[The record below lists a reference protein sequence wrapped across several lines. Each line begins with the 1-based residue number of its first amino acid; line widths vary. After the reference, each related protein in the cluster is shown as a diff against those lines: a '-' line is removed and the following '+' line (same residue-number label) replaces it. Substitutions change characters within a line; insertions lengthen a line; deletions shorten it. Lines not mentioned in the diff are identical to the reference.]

1 MKKLI
6 ALIASVCFS
15 TSIFASS
22 PIEKA
27 FVAMPDAYYLTL
39 TQNMRSKLLEASKN
53 DNNATLKNRFRGE
66 SSINCIDSINDFL
79 SVQNSPNGKADFKIL
94 REQNIPTYLV
104 VIFTACAP
112 LCDSHIGFYNA
123 EWDFLPNSLLP
134 DISIKNFLDVDK
146 IKSDGKTTDEITQAI
161 GMTFY
166 QYAFVDNGNDISISL
181 QVDKSLE
188 SDNYARIKAY
198 LKTEKLLFKWVNGV
212 YYLQP

>member
-6 ALIASVCFS
+6 VLIASICFS
-15 TSIFASS
+15 IAIFANN

-39 TQNMRSKLLEASKN
+39 TQNMRSKLLEAYKN
-53 DNNATLKNRFRGE
+53 DSNATLKNRFRGQ

-79 SVQNSPNGKADFKIL
+79 SVNNSPNGKADFKIL

-134 DISIKNFLDVDK
+134 NISIKDFLDADK
-146 IKSDGKTTDEITQAI
+146 IKSDGKTTEEISEAI

-166 QYAFVDNGNDISISL
+166 QYAFVNNGNDISISL
-181 QVDKSLE
+181 QADKSLE
-188 SDNYARIKAY
+188 TNNYTRLKPY

-212 YYLQP
+212 YYLQQ